1 MNLFYVLLLGFAV
14 SIDGFVAGIA
24 YGLKN
29 ICLPMTSLLIVGIT
43 TILCTGVAMATAYLL
58 GTFINTQ
65 LAMLLGAFVLILI
78 GLFSLFQ
85 EYLTKDGTDYSTH
98 GGDVSPKL
106 TFSIGHLVI
115 NIMADPEKADVDQ
128 SQLINPI
135 EALFLGLALGLD
147 NMVAVF
153 AAALME
159 NLPIYTPLIM
169 GFIQIMVITAGI
181 YTSRRFISDKL
192 KKSFPY
198 LPGSILII
206 LGLIRLCSPA

>member
-29 ICLPMTSLLIVGIT
+29 IRMPMTSLVIVCIT
-43 TILCTGVAMATAYLL
+43 TILCTGAAMATAYIL

-65 LAMLLGAFVLILI
+65 LAILLGALVLIMI

-85 EYLTKDGTDYSTH
+85 EYLTKDGLDYSTN
-98 GGDVSPKL
+98 GGGVSTKL
-106 TFSIGHLVI
+106 TFSIGRLVV

-128 SQLINPI
+128 SQLINPL
-135 EALFLGLALGLD
+135 EALFLGLALGVD
-147 NMVAVF
+147 NMVATF

-159 NLPIYTPLIM
+159 PLPIYTPLIM
-169 GFIQIMVITAGI
+169 GLIQIMVITAGT
-181 YTSRRFISDKL
+181 YTSRRFISDKY
-192 KKSFPY
+192 KKNFPY
-198 LPGSILII
+198 LPGIILII
-206 LGLIRLCSPA
+206 LGLIRLY

>member
-1 MNLFYVLLLGFAV
+1 MNFFYVLLLGFAV

-29 ICLPMTSLLIVGIT
+29 ICLPITSLLIVCIT
-43 TILCTGVAMATAYLL
+43 TILCTGAAMATAYIL

-65 LAMLLGAFVLILI
+65 LAIILGACVLMMI

-85 EYLTKDGTDYSTH
+85 EYLTKDTKNYLID
-98 GGDVSPKL
+98 GGMVSPKL
-106 TFSIGHLVI
+106 TFSIGRLVV

-128 SQLINPI
+128 SQLINPL
-135 EALFLGLALGLD
+135 EALLLGLALGVD
-147 NMVAVF
+147 NMVATF
-153 AAALME
+153 AAALMGS
-159 NLPIYTPLIM
+159 LPTYTPLIM
-169 GFIQIMVITAGI
+169 GFIQIMVITAGT

-198 LPGSILII
+198 LPGILLII
-206 LGLIRLCSPA
+206 LGLIRLC